1 MLELVKGCSE
11 RTGLTETL
19 LLSVFLF
26 VQTVLYSTVSIG
38 NLQGFK
44 KGLVYPEFLV
54 NCQYLY

>member
-26 VQTVLYSTVSIG
+26 VQIV
-38 NLQGFK
+38 Q
-44 KGLVYPEFLV
+44 FL
-54 NCQYLY
+54 